1 MDTNASGASKANASD
16 EQIMAVL
23 DWRDSNLFTPSEKV
37 AMEVAEAMSQTPQQV
52 TDDLF
57 QRAQEH
63 YSDAQMVEMAAVI
76 AFENFRSRF
85 NRCCGVEAHGFYP
98 GISEILT
105 AAGMPVKAPSSG
117 H

>member
-1 MDTNASGASKANASD
+1 
-16 EQIMAVL
+16 MAVL
-23 DWRDSNLFTPSEKV
+23 EWRDSELFNPAEKV
-37 AMEVAEAMSQTPQQV
+37 AMELAEAMSQTPQQV

-98 GISEILT
+98 GLSGILT
-105 AAGMPVKAPSSG
+105 AAGMPDKIPVPGS
-117 H
+117 